1 MIFSSIP
8 PKFYEKPGGIDDFL
22 LDSARIFRSNSLL
35 YVPSPR
41 GRVILS
47 GQPNPWIS
55 RSNVTGINRFPV
67 GMERRFMFKAAA
79 SNVYRTLPLCW
90 GFPAGNRRFDEVNG
104 KTANIYCGGL

>member
-8 PKFYEKPGGIDDFL
+8 PKFYENPGGIDDFL
-22 LDSARIFRSNSLL
+22 FDSARIFRSNSLL

-90 GFPAGNRRFDEVNG
+90 GFPAGMERELTYTAAASNVNG
-104 KTANIYCGGL
+104 L